1 MVYHNRGYIP
11 YIVLYKHKNHHD
23 IDSMT
28 MVYCVYMLEYTRI
41 ILIINISKS
50 LYTYFITGTMVHSPY
65 KSILWEIILFKNGI
79 FNVGRWW
86 YIDILLY
93 SMDYVLINNPE
104 YILVYIYNELYSMI
118 IRIIHWIQSIIMDL
132 HAKDIWWERE
142 MGNGPIIR

>member
-28 MVYCVYMLEYTRI
+28 MVYCVYMLEYIRI

-65 KSILWEIILFKNGI
+65 KSILW
-79 FNVGRWW
+79 
-86 YIDILLY
+86 
-93 SMDYVLINNPE
+93 
-104 YILVYIYNELYSMI
+104 
-118 IRIIHWIQSIIMDL
+118 
-132 HAKDIWWERE
+132 
-142 MGNGPIIR
+142 